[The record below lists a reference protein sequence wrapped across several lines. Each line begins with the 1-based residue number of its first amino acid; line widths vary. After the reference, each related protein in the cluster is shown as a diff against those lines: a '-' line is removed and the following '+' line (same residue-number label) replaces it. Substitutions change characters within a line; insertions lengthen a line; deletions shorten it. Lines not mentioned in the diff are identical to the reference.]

1 MGQRLN
7 VEIIDGNY
15 SHPKM
20 MGRTVANAY
29 YHWSG
34 YSESAV
40 EILKEAVKAIEKI
53 KEKDPL
59 IRAIKVLEATGAS
72 LTEEELEKGKDILN
86 GYVSTSDVIS
96 RNDGFIAVTKE
107 GIEETRSWEEGRI
120 EIHLNPYKSED
131 FVKFSV
137 FWKQD
142 EAEYRREY
150 AEYGD
155 EIEDAPTVDFNFD
168 KIPFDKID
176 ELAELIEN
184 NDAVIVPS
192 RVQFILFIK

>member
-7 VEIIDGNY
+7 VEIHDGNY
-15 SHPKM
+15 SNPKVS
-20 MGRTVANAY
+20 GRVVANAY

-40 EILKEAVKAIEKI
+40 EILKEAIKALKNVKE
-53 KEKDPL
+53 EDPL
-59 IRAIKVLEATGAS
+59 LRAIKVLEATGAS
-72 LTEEELEKGKDILN
+72 LTKEELERGKDILN
-86 GYVSTSDVIS
+86 GYTSTSDVVS
-96 RNDGFIAVTKE
+96 RNDGLIAVTAE
-107 GIEETRSWEEGRI
+107 GIKETRTWEEGRV

-131 FVKFSV
+131 YIKFEV

-142 EAEYRREY
+142 EAEYQREY
-150 AEYGD
+150 KEYGD
-155 EIEDAPTVDFNFD
+155 EIEEAETVDFNFD
-168 KIPFDKID
+168 RIPFDKVD

-192 RVQFILFIK
+192 RVQFIK

>member
-40 EILKEAVKAIEKI
+40 EILQDAIKAIKTI

-59 IRAIKVLEATGAS
+59 VRAIKVLEATGAS
-72 LTEEELEKGKDILN
+72 LTSEELERGKEILN
-86 GYVSTSDVIS
+86 GYKNTAEIVS
-96 RNDGFIAVTKE
+96 RNNGLIAVSKE
-107 GIEETRSWEEGRI
+107 GIEETRLWEEGRV

-131 FVKFSV
+131 FVKFKV
-137 FWKQD
+137 FWQQD
-142 EAEYRREY
+142 DAEYRREY

-155 EIEDAPTVDFNFD
+155 EIGDAETVEFNFD
-168 KIPFDKID
+168 KIPFDKVG
-176 ELAELIEN
+176 ELADIIAN
-184 NDAVIVPS
+184 HDAIIVPS
-192 RVQFILFIK
+192 RIQFIK